1 MIIFFFSEPNKIEGV
16 VLSKQQFES
25 YVRELL
31 LVKQYRV
38 EVFVNQG
45 TGKNQEWKV
54 EFKGSPGNLSQF
66 EELLFGNSENA
77 ESSNVIAVKLDTVNN
92 SKVIIKEIN
101 TVEID
106 KFNAILII

>member
-1 MIIFFFSEPNKIEGV
+1 M
-16 VLSKQQFES
+16 SKQQFES

-38 EVFVNQG
+38 EVYVNQG
-45 TGKNQEWKV
+45 SGKNQEWKV

-77 ESSNVIAVKLDTVNN
+77 ESSTVIAVKLDTVNN
-92 SKVIIKEIN
+92 SKVNIKKN
-101 TVEID
+101 L
-106 KFNAILII
+106 LIK